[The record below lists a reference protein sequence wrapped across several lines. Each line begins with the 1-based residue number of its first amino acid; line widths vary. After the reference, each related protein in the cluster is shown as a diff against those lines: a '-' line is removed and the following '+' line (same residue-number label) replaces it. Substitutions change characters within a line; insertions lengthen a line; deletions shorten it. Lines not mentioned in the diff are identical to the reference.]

1 MGTQSRTK
9 ITPTNIKMQNRN
21 ISLFFFLTLLTLT
34 IKEAQQTPINS
45 VRHSDSVTEEG
56 LYQNLRNQSWY
67 AGTDIHGNAQ
77 HENNE
82 EIWFDMHFPKEPI
95 ASNFSLH
102 INGKPYQPSEVLD
115 FAKKIIKGSLDGTSL
130 SEFTNEKHD
139 IELQE
144 ISEIVEPMAFFLLMT
159 PLLTI
164 LPLMLLPIIL
174 LSVVLP
180 LFVFVPLTIFLP
192 FIPILV
198 FLPLIAGFSAL
209 GDFDSIATFD
219 NITTSAPTVVS
230 TIATTISN
238 EIVNLP
244 KSI

>member
-115 FAKKIIKGSLDGTSL
+115 FAINVTS
-130 SEFTNEKHD
+130 NY
-139 IELQE
+139 
-144 ISEIVEPMAFFLLMT
+144 
-159 PLLTI
+159 
-164 LPLMLLPIIL
+164 
-174 LSVVLP
+174 
-180 LFVFVPLTIFLP
+180 
-192 FIPILV
+192 
-198 FLPLIAGFSAL
+198 
-209 GDFDSIATFD
+209 
-219 NITTSAPTVVS
+219 TVVS
-230 TIATTISN
+230 GFAIICLCATDNILTIYSNTCVSTIDSWFFC
-238 EIVNLP
+238 P
-244 KSI
+244 W

>member
-102 INGKPYQPSEVLD
+102 INGKPYQQSEVLD

-192 FIPILV
+192 FI
-198 FLPLIAGFSAL
+198 AGFSAL